1 MTVPSALTAI
11 SSALKRFSVFL
22 IANHAADNK
31 TYDHY
36 NDRSRYNCS
45 HKIILLVFRRKMR
58 LPLQEQRIFLLVFRR
73 KMRLPLQEQRI
84 FLLVFR
90 RKMRAHWRAE
100 YFPPCFSKK
109 NATAFAGAEDF
120 SPCFADFC
128 GSGSDFSTA
137 TSTQNLIFTYLPL
150 LSENLY
156 TSNNRSP

>member
-1 MTVPSALTAI
+1 MGGTHFLQTGYLLLNRNAPCFPKENATAF
-11 SSALKRFSVFL
+11 AGAEDFPPCFPKENATAFAGAEDFPPCFSEKNATAF
-22 IANHAADNK
+22 AG
-31 TYDHY
+31 
-36 NDRSRYNCS
+36 
-45 HKIILLVFRRKMR
+45 
-58 LPLQEQRIFLLVFRR
+58 
-73 KMRLPLQEQRI
+73 
-84 FLLVFR
+84 
-90 RKMRAHWRAE
+90 AE
-100 YFPPCFSKK
+100 DFPPCFSKK